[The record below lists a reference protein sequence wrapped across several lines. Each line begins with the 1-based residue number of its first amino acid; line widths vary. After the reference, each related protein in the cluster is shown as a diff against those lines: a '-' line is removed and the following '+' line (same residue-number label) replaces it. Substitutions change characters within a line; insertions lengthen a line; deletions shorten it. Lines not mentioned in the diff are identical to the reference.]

1 MRIRQSPVVRK
12 FQIAIFI
19 GIVLMIEQVIQ
30 SQGERIIERHIVNG
44 IPCHARQRRDLR
56 IRRLWSAG
64 IFFPIAQIFPRQ
76 CTSDLVRSVGH
87 GCDTIQFGR
96 ILYPPFLT
104 GWIIDFWIT
113 IRQPDTVIPM
123 VINHL
128 VVCHFY
134 TCISKIAF
142 VNGILQPCIF
152 ILVRPA
158 EFIFEIHMIDR
169 EFQALCITK
178 IVFNSRFIS
187 PTFFR
192 LECI

>member
-1 MRIRQSPVVRK
+1 MRIRQFPVVRK
-12 FQIAIFI
+12 FQIAKSI

-30 SQGERIIERHIVNG
+30 SQRERIIGRHIVNG

-76 CTSDLVRSVGH
+76 CASDLVRSVGH
-87 GCDTIQFGR
+87 RCDTIQSGG
-96 ILYPPFLT
+96 ILYPSFRASRT
-104 GWIIDFWIT
+104 IDLRIAVT
-113 IRQPDTVIPM
+113 EAKAVIPM
-123 VINHL
+123 VVNHL

-134 TCISKIAF
+134 ACISKIAF
-142 VNGILQPCIF
+142 VLGILQPCIF
-152 ILVRPA
+152 ILVSPA
-158 EFIFEIHMIDR
+158 DFIFKIHMIDG
-169 EFQALCITK
+169 EFQTLAFTK
-178 IVFNSRFIS
+178 IVFDSRFIS

>member
-30 SQGERIIERHIVNG
+30 SQRERIIGRHIVNG

-56 IRRLWSAG
+56 IRRLGSAG

-76 CTSDLVRSVGH
+76 CASDLVRSVGH
-87 GCDTIQFGR
+87 RCDTIQSGG
-96 ILYPPFLT
+96 ILYPSFRASR
-104 GWIIDFWIT
+104 IIDLRIAVT
-113 IRQPDTVIPM
+113 EAKAVIPM

-134 TCISKIAF
+134 TGISKIAF
-142 VNGILQPCIF
+142 V
-152 ILVRPA
+152 A
-158 EFIFEIHMIDR
+158 
-169 EFQALCITK
+169 
-178 IVFNSRFIS
+178 IS
-187 PTFFR
+187 K
-192 LECI
+192 